1 MKCYQTSHVHRKV
14 LGAKLSTSDNR
25 SYKEEESAGSEG
37 KWGRRRGIMGN
48 LRGDTGDVNLR
59 GNFTRKAR
67 GNVKMNVKRNLKEE
81 SQDRHQWGN
90 RRERR
95 LEKNED

>member
-1 MKCYQTSHVHRKV
+1 
-14 LGAKLSTSDNR
+14 
-25 SYKEEESAGSEG
+25 
-37 KWGRRRGIMGN
+37 MGN